1 MRLRIKLSKDNLPET
16 LAISADNAE
25 EREMVREIYDKCLN
39 AISKLNGKAI
49 QPYDKEE
56 TRLKRI
62 ASIQAPTP
70 RNKKRESVNKARAT
84 VRRKAE
90 SSGGT

>member
-39 AISKLNGKAI
+39 AISKLNGKTV

-56 TRLKRI
+56 TRLRPI
-62 ASIQAPTP
+62 ASIQSPTP
-70 RNKKRESVNKARAT
+70 RNKKREGINKSRAT

-90 SSGGT
+90 SARGT

>member
-49 QPYDKEE
+49 PPYDKEE
-56 TRLKRI
+56 TRLKPI
-62 ASIQAPTP
+62 ASIQSPTA
-70 RNKKRESVNKARAT
+70 RDKKGEGRRKARAT
-84 VRRKAE
+84 LRRKAE
-90 SSGGT
+90 SARGT